1 MFEAINGLNI
11 TMSFGVISFS
21 ANVRPN
27 GFIFNTYHINS
38 IFLSRNR
45 LKIILTLAKK
55 TAEKSWI
62 ATEKKFNGNVVLGS
76 CLVPFYP
83 HGG

>member
-1 MFEAINGLNI
+1 MVLYLTPLYQLNF
-11 TMSFGVISFS
+11 SFQK
-21 ANVRPN
+21 
-27 GFIFNTYHINS
+27 
-38 IFLSRNR
+38 L
-45 LKIILTLAKK
+45 LKIIFTLAKK

-83 HGG
+83 HGDWKCICHLPRLR

>member
-1 MFEAINGLNI
+1 MVLYLTPLYQLNF
-11 TMSFGVISFS
+11 SFQKLF
-21 ANVRPN
+21 
-27 GFIFNTYHINS
+27 
-38 IFLSRNR
+38 
-45 LKIILTLAKK
+45 KIIFTLAKK

-62 ATEKKFNGNVVLGS
+62 ATEKKFNGNVVLRS